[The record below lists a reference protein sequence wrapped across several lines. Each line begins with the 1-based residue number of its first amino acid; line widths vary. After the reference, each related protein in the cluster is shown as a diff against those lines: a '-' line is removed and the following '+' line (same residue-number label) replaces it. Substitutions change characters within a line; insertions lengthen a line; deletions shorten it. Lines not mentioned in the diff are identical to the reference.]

1 MKIISRATISST
13 AENYRH
19 EISIGDNKFHLV
31 ADEPPTGHAGPAPYD
46 FVLSGLG
53 ACTAIT
59 LRMYAQRKGWDLGE
73 VSVTLKLLKDDDGH
87 DHIERS
93 ISANGELDDARWA
106 KLLEIADKTP
116 VTRTLMR
123 GTEITTQR
131 A

>member
-1 MKIISRATISST
+1 MKRISRATVNST
-13 AENYRH
+13 AEDYRH

-31 ADEPPTGHAGPAPYD
+31 ADEPPTGHTGPAPYD

-59 LRMYAQRKGWDLGE
+59 LRMYAQRKGWHLGE
-73 VSVTLKLLKDDDGH
+73 VSVALRLLKDNDGN

-93 ISANGELDDARWA
+93 ISADGELDDAQWH

-123 GTEITTQR
+123 GTEITTHR